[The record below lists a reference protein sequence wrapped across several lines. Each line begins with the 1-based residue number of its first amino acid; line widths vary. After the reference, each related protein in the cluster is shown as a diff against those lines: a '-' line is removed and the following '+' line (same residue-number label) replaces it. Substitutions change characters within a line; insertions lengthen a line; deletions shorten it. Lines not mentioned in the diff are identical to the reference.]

1 MALAASALQLAGFL
15 LAHGFWT
22 ISEETAQDRYVPQAL
37 CETVAGER
45 RMITFDAA
53 TPEQSQADANSF
65 MGSSAGQFA
74 RCAFSRDAQVPLG
87 KGQSTAALV
96 IELRDGGRELT
107 ILQAYRPAV
116 ADGGF
121 ALLGDELVLDSS
133 GAPLLR
139 SEEGSAIVAL
149 REGAADH
156 PALSDK
162 WPQWNSNREP
172 VSPLVK

>member
-1 MALAASALQLAGFL
+1 MALSAGALQLAGFL

-22 ISEETAQDRYVPQAL
+22 ISEQTAQDRYVPQAL

-45 RMITFDAA
+45 RLVTFDAP
-53 TPEQSQADANSF
+53 TPEQSQADARSF

-87 KGQSTAALV
+87 QGQSATALV
-96 IELRDGGRELT
+96 IDLRDGGRELT
-107 ILQAYRPAV
+107 IVQAYRPAV
-116 ADGGF
+116 ANGGF

-139 SEEGSAIVAL
+139 SEEGAAITAL

-156 PALSDK
+156 PALSEK
-162 WPQWNSNREP
+162 WPQWNSDRDP
-172 VSPLVK
+172 VSPLTK